1 MVVLTAYA
9 RVHADRVAE
18 AINACRIVRS
28 QSIHE
33 PGCERYDFFQS
44 PDDPQMIVFVEEWTT
59 IHDLHVHF
67 EQPAFNTFMAAM
79 NDLLESPAEI
89 RIFDAQKVD

>member
-1 MVVLTAYA
+1 MVVLTAYS
-9 RVHADRVAE
+9 RVRADRVEE
-18 AINACRIVRS
+18 AIAACRAVRS
-28 QSIHE
+28 QSVQE

-44 PDDPQMIVFVEEWTT
+44 PDDPQLIVFVEEWTS

-67 EQPAFNTFMAAM
+67 EQPAFNTFMEAM
-79 NDLLESPAEI
+79 NGMLESPAEI